1 MFVARGA
8 SNLPTKRYASG
19 CQATSAG
26 AGPTRASLQP
36 YGKLMEQKEERDLE
50 MKPFAYTRATNSQTA
65 VQAVMREQTAK
76 FLAGGTNLI
85 DLMKE
90 NVEQPDRLVDI
101 NRLELTRVEERNGGL
116 RLGALA
122 KNSDTANHRLVRE
135 RYPLVSQ
142 AILAGASPQLR
153 NAATNRGNLMQRTR
167 CYYFYDVA
175 MPCNKRQPG
184 SGCGALEGFNR
195 IHAIFGA
202 SPQCIAT
209 HPSDF
214 CVALAALD
222 AVVQVEGPTGARTIP
237 FADFH
242 RLPGDTP
249 QIDTNLKRNE
259 LITAIDLPA
268 ASTVFA
274 PHSYYLKVRDRASY
288 AFALVSVA
296 TALEVQDGTIK
307 QARVAMGGVAHKPW
321 RAREAELALSGAR
334 VNEQTF
340 KRAADAAMQGAR
352 GYEHN
357 RFKIELGR
365 RAIVRALTVAA
376 REG

>member
-1 MFVARGA
+1 
-8 SNLPTKRYASG
+8 
-19 CQATSAG
+19 
-26 AGPTRASLQP
+26 
-36 YGKLMEQKEERDLE
+36 
-50 MKPFAYTRATNSQTA
+50 MKPFAYTRATNQQSA
-65 VQAVMREQTAK
+65 LQAIVHENAK

-85 DLMKE
+85 DLMKD
-90 NVEQPDRLVDI
+90 NVEQPARLVDI
-101 NRLELTRVEERNGGL
+101 NRLELTQIVEREGGL

-135 RYPLVSQ
+135 RYPLISQ

-153 NAATNRGNLMQRTR
+153 NAATNGGNLMQRTR

-184 SGCGALEGFNR
+184 SGCGALEGFSR

-202 SPQCIAT
+202 SRQCIAT
-209 HPSDF
+209 HPSDM

-222 AVVQVEGPTGARTIP
+222 AVVRVEGPQGTRTIA

-249 QIDTNLKRNE
+249 QIDTNLKRDE

-268 ASTVFA
+268 STAKFSTN
-274 PHSYYLKVRDRASY
+274 SYYLKVRDRQSY

-296 TALEVQDGTIK
+296 AGLDISNGTIRE
-307 QARVAMGGVAHKPW
+307 ARVALGGVAHKPW
-321 RAREAELALSGAR
+321 RATRAEQVLNGQRADEA
-334 VNEQTF
+334 TF
-340 KRAADAAMQGAR
+340 RRAAEAAMQGAQ
-352 GYEHN
+352 GTEHN

-365 RAIVRALTVAA
+365 RAIVRALTIAA
-376 REG
+376 NNGRSV